1 MQNELPQLKY
11 KFDAL
16 EPFIDAQTM
25 EIHYSKH
32 HQAYVNKL
40 NEALAKH
47 PEIADRTLE
56 DLLSNIET
64 LPEDIKIQVKNHGGG
79 HFNHC
84 LYWEIMNP
92 NPKLKPEGKLLQL
105 IEDEFDNLEN
115 LTESLNTEALNR
127 FGSGWAWLALTK
139 NNNLKVYSTAN
150 QDNPLNLGEYP
161 IIGIDVW
168 EHAYYLK
175 YQNKRADY
183 IKNWWSVLDW
193 EAAESNLKKYML

>member
-56 DLLSNIET
+56 DLLSNI
-64 LPEDIKIQVKNHGGG
+64 
-79 HFNHC
+79 
-84 LYWEIMNP
+84 
-92 NPKLKPEGKLLQL
+92 
-105 IEDEFDNLEN
+105 
-115 LTESLNTEALNR
+115 
-127 FGSGWAWLALTK
+127 
-139 NNNLKVYSTAN
+139 
-150 QDNPLNLGEYP
+150 
-161 IIGIDVW
+161 
-168 EHAYYLK
+168 
-175 YQNKRADY
+175 
-183 IKNWWSVLDW
+183 
-193 EAAESNLKKYML
+193 